1 MFCASFRGEDG
12 SLATQAL
19 RDYELYEF
27 SSRRSHEIK
36 KAKSCG
42 LAF

>member
-1 MFCASFRGEDG
+1 MFCASFRGKDG
-12 SLATQAL
+12 ILATQAL

-27 SSRRSHEIK
+27 SFRRFPEIK

-42 LAF
+42 